1 MVLHGAFALAV
12 DIDARPDD
20 VHAALVQ
27 GQLRC
32 RWLRLPGKP
41 ESAPGV
47 DPTLD
52 YAVGVSE
59 TLRSS
64 LMIGDARQYVERHTH
79 VLDVV
84 PDRRLVL
91 SYRAVVDDVG
101 RWVSLVTIEVEPAE
115 TEPIESEPVRP
126 RTRLTWTEQYTFL
139 VVTDDGADDVA
150 HLRGGTRLLLNG
162 LAAALGA
169 VGRPAVEL

>member
-1 MVLHGAFALAV
+1 MALHGTFAVAV
-12 DIDARPDD
+12 ETDARPDD

-27 GQLRC
+27 GQQRC

-47 DPTLD
+47 DSALD

-64 LMIGDARQYVERHTH
+64 LMIGEVRQYVEQQTH

-91 SYRAVVDDVG
+91 SYRAVVDDVC
-101 RWVSLVTIEVEPAE
+101 RWASLVTIEVEP
-115 TEPIESEPVRP
+115 TDVESLQPG
-126 RTRLTWTEQYTFL
+126 TRLTWTEQYTFL

-162 LAAALGA
+162 LAAVLGA
-169 VGRPAVEL
+169 LGRPAVDL

>member
-1 MVLHGAFALAV
+1 MVLHGTFALAV
-12 DIDARPDD
+12 EIDARPDD

-27 GQLRC
+27 GERRR
-32 RWLRLPGKP
+32 RWLRLPGKAEP
-41 ESAPGV
+41 APGS
-47 DPTLD
+47 DSGLD

-64 LMIGDARQYVERHTH
+64 LMIGDARQYVERRTH

-91 SYRAVVDDVG
+91 SYRAVVDDVC
-101 RWVSLVTIEVEPAE
+101 RWVSLVTIEVEPADLAPG
-115 TEPIESEPVRP
+115 TGA
-126 RTRLTWTEQYTFL
+126 RLTWTEQYTFL
-139 VVTDDGADDVA
+139 EVSDDGKDDVA
-150 HLRGGTRLLLNG
+150 HLRGGTRLQLNG